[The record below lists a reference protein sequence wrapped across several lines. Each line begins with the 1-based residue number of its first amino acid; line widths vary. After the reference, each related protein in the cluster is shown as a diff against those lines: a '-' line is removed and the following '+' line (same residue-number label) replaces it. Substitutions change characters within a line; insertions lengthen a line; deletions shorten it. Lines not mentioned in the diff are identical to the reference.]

1 MDAQKYIEMLGDKH
15 FFDLKKMEYK
25 YSKEDV
31 SEMLTLLYANDGKQ
45 LSLTDVGNQQLLY
58 INSMVTD
65 PSAAMKSL
73 MRYYGKDDY
82 SLTAIEDEIVSTLS
96 IEQIDTS
103 RESVRNVLS
112 GFAPQNEAENRIAGM
127 KKGFEFI
134 ADKNNRI
141 TAETVRYLY
150 EIMVNPFLEDEKDRL
165 SANQLY
171 RAGAVHIVNQ
181 TRNVNVHDGMAH
193 NKLSYHM
200 DELFAFIQTQDSMN
214 DLHKA
219 AAIHY
224 YFAYLHPYF
233 DGNGRM
239 ARMIHLWYLLQQG
252 YSASLFLP
260 FSSIIQKTKQDYYKA
275 FDYTEKNVL
284 ISGRLDITPF
294 LSYFADVVYHKM
306 GDYSLQNNTVD
317 AFQQLLANGKIT
329 EKENELFQFVLSR
342 YGMGEFSTKQL
353 EKDFGNCAYATI
365 RSFVLKLTKEGILEQ
380 HPYGIRNKY
389 SIAAANMPMK
399 MNG

>member
-31 SEMLTLLYANDGKQ
+31 SEMLSLLYANDGKQ
-45 LSLTDVGNQQLLY
+45 LSLTDISNQQLLY

-171 RAGAVHIVNQ
+171 RTGAVHIVNQ
-181 TRNVNVHDGMAH
+181 TRNVNVHDGTAH

-317 AFQQLLANGKIT
+317 AFQQLLANGRIT

-399 MNG
+399 MNE